1 MTEKQEYKVLARKY
15 RPAHFDDMI
24 GQDALVKTLKNAL
37 DSGRLHHA
45 YMLHGIR
52 GVGKTTTARIMARAL
67 NYGDKDAKPTS
78 EFKDLT
84 DQCKMIIEGRH
95 VDVIEMDAASNTG
108 VDNIRDIID
117 SVQYAP
123 ALARFKV
130 YIIDEVHMLSKSAF
144 NALLK
149 TLEEPPAHVK
159 FIFATTEIRK
169 VPVTVLSRC
178 QRFDLK
184 RIDQNLLQDYY
195 KEIVGKENAEAEDDA
210 LALIARAADG
220 SARDGLSLLDQAISL
235 GDGKVTVEQ
244 VRNMLG
250 LADQSKLLDLFDFC
264 LTGQAK
270 DALNLVQDLYKS
282 GADPLIILQD
292 LLYVTHLM
300 TKAKTIPSFADDIN
314 LSEAERSKNEA
325 LAHKLTVPILTRTW
339 QILMKGLAE
348 IQQAPNPQS
357 ALEMILMRL
366 LYSADMPTPGDLAKL
381 IKNGKINLG
390 DTGEGEKKKPSV
402 TTTTSHVQTEHGTLQ
417 VIETH
422 PIEDVDTTPNPQN
435 FEQIVALFD
444 QNREILIAS
453 NLKSF
458 VRLVSFKPGTLEINL
473 LENAMEGLPGELK
486 KNLQNWTGVNWQIIV
501 SNKEGDATLSEK
513 AEAAHQDLLHKTR
526 EHPDVQ
532 AILNAF
538 PDAYVHDVIKL
549 NK

>member
-15 RPAHFDDMI
+15 RPSHFDDMI

-67 NYGDKDAKPTS
+67 NYGDKDTPPSS
-78 EFKDLT
+78 EFKEMT

-108 VDNIRDIID
+108 VDNIREIID

-184 RIDQNLLQDYY
+184 RIDQQVLHDYY
-195 KEIVGKENAEAEDDA
+195 KTIVEKEGAQAEEEA

-235 GDGKVTVEQ
+235 GAGQVTATQ
-244 VRNMLG
+244 VREMLG
-250 LADQSKLLDLFDFC
+250 LADQTKLLDLFEYC
-264 LTGQAK
+264 LTAK
-270 DALNLVQDLYKS
+270 AKEAMDILQDLYKS
-282 GADPLIILQD
+282 GADPLVVLQD

-300 TKAKTIPSFADDIN
+300 TKAKTVPSFADDVS
-314 LSEAERSKNEA
+314 LSESERSKNEA

-339 QILMKGLAE
+339 QILMKGLGE

-357 ALEMILMRL
+357 ALEMVLMRL

-381 IKNGKINLG
+381 IENGKIDLG
-390 DTGEGEKKKPSV
+390 GGTEVEKKKPSV
-402 TTTTSHVQTEHGTLQ
+402 TTSTTSVQTENGVLQ
-417 VIETH
+417 VIETI
-422 PIEDVDTTPNPQN
+422 PVADVDTDPNPQN
-435 FEQIVALFD
+435 FEQIVALCER
-444 QNREILIAS
+444 NREILLAS
-453 NLKSF
+453 NLRSF
-458 VRLVSFKPGTLEINL
+458 VRLVSFKPGKLEINL
-473 LENAMEGLPGELK
+473 LENAKENLAGDLK
-486 KNLQNWTGVNWQIIV
+486 KNLLEWTGVNWQIVI
-501 SNKEGDATLSEK
+501 SNQGGGETLTEK
-513 AEAAHQDLLHKTR
+513 AEAEHRDLMNKVTQ
-526 EHPDVQ
+526 HPDVQ
-532 AILNAF
+532 EILNAF
-538 PDAYVHDVIKL
+538 PDSYVHDVIKMTS
-549 NK
+549 